1 MTNFCFA
8 QVIQRSTLVRVSAAL
23 AWGAAVSIGLLG
35 VSQVSLEASEAV
47 TSERA
52 ANSVAETENASAIAQ
67 AAFPSQGP
75 GQYLYGQ
82 APEPEQVGF
91 GYVVLDSSADGI
103 YGALYFPSSSFD
115 CFHGQVQ
122 GNELAMTVIDSYSQ
136 EPYAYSI
143 ALASDTTVAS
153 SGASDALEPL
163 SLKDFYQLDGPS
175 ENDLRMLAICRGVVA
190 SD

>member
-1 MTNFCFA
+1 MMVTKVFFA
-8 QVIQRSTLVRVSAAL
+8 QVIQRSTLTRFVTAA
-23 AWGAAVSIGLLG
+23 AWGIAVSMGLMG
-35 VSQVSLEASEAV
+35 ATQARSEAPGASTPDNPV
-47 TSERA
+47 T
-52 ANSVAETENASAIAQ
+52 ETAVAIAQ
-67 AAFPSQGP
+67 ATFPSHGP

-82 APEPEQVGF
+82 APEPEQVGY

-136 EPYAYSI
+136 ESYAYSM
-143 ALASDTTVAS
+143 ALASDTAVAS
-153 SGASDALEPL
+153 SSSNDSLEPL

-175 ENDLRMLAICRGVVA
+175 ENDLRMLAICRGVIA